1 MLTEARFHNMTV
13 NRNGVDQGSV
23 SKRTVTAKGNLLVG
37 TANSVVTNL
46 AVGNNG
52 EILVADSVASTG
64 LAYKSV
70 GVVNGLTTTGDTIYS
85 SSGTT
90 QARLGIGSTGQVLT
104 VASGVPSWAT
114 PAAASDA
121 YTSWTPTLTN
131 ITLGNG
137 TINAK
142 YVQIGKLVHATIS
155 FTWGSTTSSSGTW
168 YFSFPVT
175 CATSG
180 STYIGTCR
188 LLDAGTANY
197 PGMILVE
204 NSTSFV
210 PLAQYAANTWVE
222 TSNVG
227 TTTPFTWTTNDNMS
241 ASFIYEA
248 V

>member
-1 MLTEARFHNMTV
+1 MATIGETSRPGFVYDSATDTWIPVGIGPHAHTPAAIGAISNAL
-13 NRNGVDQGSV
+13 VD
-23 SKRTVTAKGNLLVG
+23 AKGDLITATANDLPARLGVG
-37 TANSVVTNL
+37 TDGFFLQAAS
-46 AVGNNG
+46 A
-52 EILVADSVASTG
+52 ESTG
-64 LAYKSV
+64 LKWA
-70 GVVNGLTTTGDTIYS
+70 
-85 SSGTT
+85 GT
-90 QARLGIGSTGQVLT
+90 
-104 VASGVPSWAT
+104 
-114 PAAASDA
+114 

-142 YVQIGKLVHATIS
+142 YLQIGKLVHATIA

-168 YFSFPVT
+168 YFSFPLT

-204 NSTSFV
+204 NSTSFL
-210 PLAQYAANTWVE
+210 PFAQYAANTWTE
-222 TSNVG
+222 TSNVS

-241 ASFIYEA
+241 ASFIYET